1 MDWFVTSK
9 QTIGFLFNGT
19 YNNMDGDFTSDAAIM
34 RTGTSKI
41 DSTERSESRFTQ
53 KYSSQVYNLNYRLT
67 GDEGEEL
74 TVDAD
79 YGHMYGKNWQDIQSR
94 YFNADGS
101 EHRLPTEFQYSGPRT
116 IDILSLKADYVKPLS
131 DKSSIEVG
139 AKTGKTT
146 TENDILYENLYGGQW
161 EVDPNQTNSFNYAEH
176 VSAAYATY
184 SHKFGKFSAMA
195 GLRTE
200 YTSIKGESPTTNTT
214 FRRDYWDWFPSAYL
228 QYQIDERQGL
238 NLSYSRK
245 INRPGYSLLNPFREY
260 IDPFTYSSGNPDL
273 NPSYP
278 NTLALRYNIG
288 GYTINASYSQ
298 EKDVFERVYIQD
310 DANQIT
316 NITSRNIGKRNLLT
330 LSAFAAISLTQWYAL
345 SMYAEARY
353 AMVDGLYNGSLLET
367 NYLEGNIFLQHV
379 FTIQPTLRAIL
390 QMMWISPS
398 RQGSIAKFDNMW
410 TMNAQVEKSFLDK
423 RLSLVLSCNDI
434 FSSMV
439 YKGNINFGN
448 INQDFKEDHHQ
459 SQLLLTVKYS
469 FGSQQ
474 IRSTRKRNVG
484 IEEEIGRTK

>member
-260 IDPFTYSSGNPDL
+260 IAPFTYSSGNPDL

-316 NITSRNIGKRNLLT
+316 NITSRNLGKK
-330 LSAFAAISLTQWYAL
+330 I
-345 SMYAEARY
+345 
-353 AMVDGLYNGSLLET
+353 
-367 NYLEGNIFLQHV
+367 
-379 FTIQPTLRAIL
+379 
-390 QMMWISPS
+390 
-398 RQGSIAKFDNMW
+398 
-410 TMNAQVEKSFLDK
+410 
-423 RLSLVLSCNDI
+423 C
-434 FSSMV
+434 
-439 YKGNINFGN
+439 
-448 INQDFKEDHHQ
+448 
-459 SQLLLTVKYS
+459 
-469 FGSQQ
+469 
-474 IRSTRKRNVG
+474 
-484 IEEEIGRTK
+484 